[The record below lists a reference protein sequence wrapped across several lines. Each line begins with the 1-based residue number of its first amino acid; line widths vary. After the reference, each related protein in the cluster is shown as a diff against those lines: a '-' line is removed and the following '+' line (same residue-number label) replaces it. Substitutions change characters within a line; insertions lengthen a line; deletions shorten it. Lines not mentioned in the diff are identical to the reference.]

1 MKKFIPPKTEEIKE
15 LAEEQQIKESSSAD
29 KWEKWGFTKKR
40 NSSDEETNQKAEG
53 ASIKKQKYT
62 FSDKSDIIISLDEK
76 FAQPIEKREKTYEF
90 RKYKLNEETKRMW
103 IYVRQPVAKLLYI
116 AEVEK
121 AVEYPN
127 QIPEDG
133 LGNKDFNQG
142 LKVSKFAYKINH
154 LYKLVNPIDSKQLK
168 SKYNISPPQKYVYV
182 SGYPE
187 LINDIVI
194 EEQIKIY

>member
-1 MKKFIPPKTEEIKE
+1 MKNFTPPKTEEIKE
-15 LAEEQQIKESSSAD
+15 LAEEQPIKEESRSSPE
-29 KWEKWGFTKKR
+29 KKWGFTKKR
-40 NSSDEETNQKAEG
+40 NPAEEEVIQGESST
-53 ASIKKQKYT
+53 KKQKYT
-62 FSDKSDIIISLDEK
+62 ISSKSDIIISLDEK

-116 AEVEK
+116 AEIEK

-127 QIPEDG
+127 QIPEEG

-154 LYKLVNPIDSKQLK
+154 LYKLNNPLDSKQLK
-168 SKYNISPPQKYVYV
+168 GKYNISPPQKYVYV

-187 LINDIVI
+187 LINDLII
-194 EEQIKIY
+194 EEQTKIY